1 MNKKIIGIFILLIF
15 ISNVISSDAKTIINV
30 TKVDNSQDEFL
41 VYVDMSGIDRIP
53 RSILNNS
60 QKQELKEKILQHLRD
75 NFRNIPG
82 VTFNFTTNSSL
93 ENQARRKINI
103 LNDYGIG
110 RIQQRGD
117 DYYFYGQCTHQSDTV
132 NVFLK
137 NFYRRSGSDFRERI
151 GRRTVYN
158 VTKLANGIGA
168 VCGHELGHSFC
179 LGHNEHEPSNKMTN
193 GSITT
198 PEELA
203 THNFQ
208 FDSYSKNVIS
218 RNARNGVNCSSYPDY
233 FLEYDFLHAH
243 FYDLPQPDNDYWD
256 FFRFDSYF
264 EFSGQLAD
272 NFEVGWLTLDSDNGG
287 IDGNSQWDFIYKTPM
302 DSNTN
307 PSAEFLTFF
316 ENRTDA
322 VLFAIRGIKGGK
334 WQNQWYPVEPTNV
347 KLTDE
352 ITRPDGIKVSRHVS
366 MGWDV
371 NYDGDYDVNIYLT
384 STAYNGFT
392 YGPNSQSE
400 IAIMEIFGGFGI
412 SILVENIGPKD
423 IFNVHWNIDIKGM
436 VFIGGISSGKV
447 DIKKGG
453 QYTIESELI
462 IGFGLAEI
470 TVNVASVKKTYSC
483 FLLGLLVSNIK
494 EI

>member
-1 MNKKIIGIFILLIF
+1 MKKIFDIIILLIF
-15 ISNVISSDAKTIINV
+15 ISNVIPSDAKTIIDV
-30 TKVDNSQDEFL
+30 TNIDNFQDEFL

-53 RSILNNS
+53 RRVLNDT

-75 NFRNIPG
+75 NFGNILG

-93 ENQARRKINI
+93 ENQAVRKINI
-103 LNDYGIG
+103 LNNVGMG
-110 RIQQRGD
+110 RIENSGT
-117 DYYFYGQCTHQSDTV
+117 DYYFYGQCLSHSDTV
-132 NVFLK
+132 NVYLK
-137 NFYRRSGSDFRERI
+137 NFYQRSGSDFRERI

-179 LGHNEHEPSNKMTN
+179 LGHNEHEPSDKMTN
-193 GSITT
+193 GSRTT
-198 PEELA
+198 SEELA

-208 FDSYSKNVIS
+208 FDDYSKNVIS
-218 RNARNGVNCSSYPDY
+218 RNARTRVLCSSYPDY

-243 FYDLPQPDNDYWD
+243 FYDLPQSDNDYWD

-264 EFSGQLAD
+264 EFSGQFAD
-272 NFEVGWLTLDSDNGG
+272 NFEVGWLTLDSDNGA

-302 DSNTN
+302 GSNTN

-334 WQNQWYPVEPTNV
+334 WQNQWFPVESTNV

-352 ITRPDGIKVSRHVS
+352 ITRPDGIRVSRHVS

-371 NYDGDYDVNIYLT
+371 NYDGDYDVNIELIST
-384 STAYNGFT
+384 SYNGFT

-400 IAIMEIFGGFGI
+400 ITIKEISGGFGV
-412 SILVENIGPKD
+412 SAVLENIGPKD
-423 IFNVHWNIDIKGM
+423 IFNVNWNIDIEGM
-436 VFIGGISSGKV
+436 IFIGGISSGKV

-453 QYTIESELI
+453 QYTINSGLI
-462 IGFGLAEI
+462 IGFGPAEI
-470 TVNVASVKKTYSC
+470 TVNVASVNKTYSC
-483 FLLGLLVSNIK
+483 FLLGPLVSNIK
-494 EI
+494 EV